1 MSNIL
6 LHIFLQVAFAVL
18 ASAVF
23 KLEPYSTLYLP
34 SAYDGSGNPMYEY
47 GGDAIED
54 AAYDAMD
61 EIVYTAGR

>member
-1 MSNIL
+1 MSNLFI
-6 LHIFLQVAFAVL
+6 HIFLQVVFAIL

-23 KLEPYSTLYLP
+23 ELKPYSTLYLP
-34 SAYDGSGNPMYEY
+34 SAYDASGNPVYEY